1 MNVALIAQRG
11 VCSRTSTGENLLYLQ
26 KTSLSRC
33 LWSLILIVMACSL
46 PQSARAAEPDAVIV
60 FVNGIGQTYAEAE
73 KDAMR
78 LAIQKVFGTLVI
90 SERTVSNDQLSE
102 RDFSYTRGAVRDFTP
117 LNVGKD
123 GKTGLVTVDAKV
135 TVSSSEVGQRLIYS
149 SDTQKM
155 DGRRL
160 ANEIERAQR
169 FAALEKESFEN
180 AANIVN
186 HLSEEIGHAAFD
198 VAAGKLEVVRQGPV
212 VETIIP
218 VALYLN
224 QKVVANYCLALKS
237 LIETDTVKYAKKKGQ
252 WPKDYAIVV
261 KLRNSGCGGSF
272 EVPEGFFESI
282 ASAVASTGICISLKN
297 GEGVVIDSAFFP
309 SKQGGWS
316 IDHDRD
322 GIYRLGRNLFFDG
335 SFARGQSFELQLPER
350 FLKTFSNSQAIN
362 ARMSREEECKKQR

>member
-1 MNVALIAQRG
+1 LRLLHAVLIGLNRQRG
-11 VCSRTSTGENLLYLQ
+11 NLLYLEQ
-26 KTSLSRC
+26 RGYGRS

-46 PQSARAAEPDAVIV
+46 QSHARASEPDAVVV
-60 FVNGIGQTYAEAE
+60 FVNGIGQTYAAAE
-73 KDAMR
+73 TDAMR

-123 GKTGLVTVDAKV
+123 SKTGLVTVDARV
-135 TVSSSEVGQRLIYS
+135 TVSSSEVGKRLIYS

-186 HLSEEIGHAAFD
+186 HLSEEISHAAFD
-198 VAAGKLEVVRQGPV
+198 VAAGKLEVIRQGPV

-224 QKVVANYCLALKS
+224 QKVVTNYCLALKS

-261 KLRNSGCGGSF
+261 KLRNSSCGGSF
-272 EVPEGFFESI
+272 EVPEQFFDSI
-282 ASAVASTGICISLKN
+282 ANAVVSTGICISLKN
-297 GEGVVIDSAFFP
+297 GEGAVMDSAFFP

-350 FLKTFSNSQAIN
+350 FLKIFSNSQAIN
-362 ARMSREEECKKQR
+362 ARMSREAECKKR